1 MSRAAAKTDFEP
13 AILRLWKE
21 GKDTKAISE
30 RLMLPESEVA
40 NSLARARDRERV
52 Q

>member
-1 MSRAAAKTDFEP
+1 MTAPLAKPDFEP
-13 AILRLWKE
+13 AILRLWNE

-40 NSLARARDRERV
+40 NSLARARDRERSR
-52 Q
+52 